1 MWRFILI
8 SGVVLAVL
16 LVLWSTSRLDKRSFI
31 GASVALGIF
40 ALVFGFGAWQGS
52 QQALVP
58 ISPENIVFTLDT
70 TTALETGTRI
80 KGNLL
85 NNTKDPI
92 AVVTLLIHQKACI
105 ADQCKINQTA
115 ELVIRRHLNVGSSAP
130 VSELVRISTPKP
142 HDNTRYL
149 FEVTVKDAKG
159 YRQAQGESGLTLFQ

>member
-58 ISPENIVFTLDT
+58 ISSQNIVFKLEN

-80 KGNLL
+80 KGSLL
-85 NNTKDPI
+85 NNTSAPV
-92 AVVTLLIHQKACI
+92 AVVTLRIHQKACI
-105 ADQCKINQTA
+105 ADQCEINQTA
-115 ELVIRRHLNVGSSAP
+115 ELIIRRHLNAGASAP
-130 VSELVRISTPKP
+130 VSELVRISTPKLRE
-142 HDNTRYL
+142 NTHYL
-149 FEVTVKDAKG
+149 FEVTVEDAKG
-159 YRQAQGESGLTLFQ
+159 YRQAQGESGLELLQ